1 MATVALSPE
10 TAAAAGHLP
19 HHVERFEAPDALRKL
34 NLDPRASFNDA
45 LTKLEQKGHNL
56 AMTILDGV
64 SVFFCPRILNFAKKR
79 YLW

>member
-19 HHVERFEAPDALRKL
+19 HHVERFEAPDALRNL
-34 NLDPRASFNDA
+34 NLDPHASFNKA
-45 LTKLEQKGHNL
+45 SAKLEQKGHRL

-64 SVFFCPRILNFAKKR
+64 SVFFCPRTL
-79 YLW
+79 YLA